1 MSLFNLP
8 LGSVEE
14 IAAKITGSTAT
25 TVVDGTDQ
33 AWYVPWLAVGENSG
47 GTPNLTVDLFDGTTA
62 YCQVAGG
69 TLWVAKAV
77 TAKQGIIFYDLFV
90 PKTWVLRV
98 TSSDASGKF
107 DVTGVAA
114 RVTKIS

>member
-14 IAAKITGSTAT
+14 IAAKITNGTAT
-25 TVVDGTDQ
+25 IVVDGTDQ
-33 AWYVPWLAVGENSG
+33 AWYVPWLAIGENAG
-47 GTPNLTVDLFDGTTA
+47 GTPNLTVDLYDGTTA
-62 YCQVAGG
+62 YYQVAAGA
-69 TLWVAKAV
+69 LWTAKQV
-77 TAKQGIIFYDLFV
+77 TAKQGVIFYDLFV

-98 TSSDASGKF
+98 TSSDAAGKF